1 MNSLP
6 AGVTQSW
13 FVVKVAVA
21 LSPILT
27 FWAVG
32 VIDWFLRRTLWP
44 RSDVEPQSGGEPA
57 SDEPAGVQGEDA
69 LSRIVNRSG
78 AR

>member
-1 MNSLP
+1 MDSLP
-6 AGVTQSW
+6 AEATQSW

-32 VIDWFLRRTLWP
+32 VIDWFLRRTLWRRP
-44 RSDVEPQSGGEPA
+44 EVAPQSGLETA
-57 SDEPAGVQGEDA
+57 RDEPECEAP
-69 LSRIVNRSG
+69 SG
-78 AR
+78 